1 MVALLTILPTLVAA
15 IVLGMSYAL
24 GRPVAFDK
32 VGWLVSDAQ
41 ILFLA
46 LGAAVVLLT
55 KKSSSPLPPW
65 RSTANLWVG
74 RVMAASA
81 IFYLFVFALV
91 TYHGP

>member
-1 MVALLTILPTLVAA
+1 MVALLTFLPTLVAA
-15 IVLGMSYAL
+15 IVLGVSYAL

-41 ILFLA
+41 VLFLA
-46 LGAAVVLLT
+46 LGVALILLT
-55 KKSSSPLPPW
+55 KTSAGPLPAW

-74 RVMAASA
+74 RVMAAFA
-81 IFYLFVFALV
+81 LFYLVAFALV

>member
-1 MVALLTILPTLVAA
+1 MVALLTFFPTLVAVL
-15 IVLGMSYAL
+15 VLGVSYAL
-24 GRPVAFDK
+24 GRPINFDK

-46 LGAAVVLLT
+46 LGVAVILLT
-55 KKSSSPLPPW
+55 KKSSRPLPLW

-74 RVMAASA
+74 RVMAAFA
-81 IFYLFVFALV
+81 IFYLIAFALV